1 MSFPSSAARL
11 LYALRRT
18 IDLDAGGKGM
28 KLLRQL
34 LFFVSAALAAGTVS
48 AQSYPS
54 KAVRLIVGFPAGGPA
69 DIFGRTF
76 AQALSSGLGQ
86 PVIVENKSGVGGVL
100 GIDMV
105 AKASPDGYTLG
116 FNNQGSVAMA
126 PYALTKMPF
135 NPNKDLALITTVVK
149 VPEVVVVN
157 PSLPVNS
164 LAELIAYAKANPGKI
179 NFGSAG
185 AGGITHLAC
194 ELLKAEAKI
203 DVVHVPYKG
212 AAPAVSDLL
221 GGQVQMGIFDVPV
234 VLPHIKSGKFK
245 ALAVTSAKRISP
257 LPDIPTTAEVGYP
270 KVISDNWYG
279 LVAPA
284 GTPPAALKK
293 IHEASVAALRS
304 PVLIEQFAKVSGIPA
319 PATPEEYVAFLGE
332 EQTRWS
338 AIIKAI
344 GFKED

>member
-1 MSFPSSAARL
+1 
-11 LYALRRT
+11 
-18 IDLDAGGKGM
+18 M

-34 LFFVSAALAAGTVS
+34 LGLIAAALAAGAVT

-54 KAVRLIVGFPAGGPA
+54 KPVRLIVGFPAGGPA

-76 AQALSSGLGQ
+76 AQALGTGLGQ
-86 PVIVENKSGVGGVL
+86 TVVVENKSGVGGVL
-100 GIDMV
+100 GIDTV
-105 AKASPDGYTLG
+105 AKAAPDGYTLG

-135 NPNKDLALITTVVK
+135 NPNKDLAFITTVVK

-194 ELLKAEAKI
+194 ELLKAEARI
-203 DVVHVPYKG
+203 DVLHVPYKG

-245 ALAVTSAKRISP
+245 ALAVTSAKRAPS
-257 LPDIPTTAEVGYP
+257 LPDVPTTAEVGYP

-284 GTPPAALKK
+284 ATPPGVLKRIHDAA
-293 IHEASVAALRS
+293 VAALHS
-304 PVLIEQFAKVSGIPA
+304 PALLEQFARVSGIVFPSTPA
-319 PATPEEYVAFLGE
+319 EYAAFLAE
-332 EQTRWS
+332 EQARWS

-344 GFKED
+344 GFKE

>member
-1 MSFPSSAARL
+1 
-11 LYALRRT
+11 
-18 IDLDAGGKGM
+18 M
-28 KLLRQL
+28 KLLRQFL
-34 LFFVSAALAAGTVS
+34 VFVAAALAAGMVA

-54 KAVRLIVGFPAGGPA
+54 KPVRLIVGFPAGGPA

-105 AKASPDGYTLG
+105 AKAAPDGYTLG

-135 NPNKDLALITTVVK
+135 NPNKDLAFITTVVK

-212 AAPAVSDLL
+212 AAPAVGDLL

-245 ALAVTSAKRISP
+245 ALAVTSAKRAPP
-257 LPDIPTTAEVGYP
+257 LPDVPTTGEVGYP
-270 KVISDNWYG
+270 RVISDNWYG

-284 GTPPAALKK
+284 GTPPAVLKR

-319 PATPEEYVAFLGE
+319 PATPEEYLAFLGE
-332 EQTRWS
+332 EQARWS
-338 AIIKAI
+338 TIIKAI

>member
-1 MSFPSSAARL
+1 
-11 LYALRRT
+11 
-18 IDLDAGGKGM
+18 M
-28 KLLRQL
+28 KVLRQL
-34 LFFVSAALAAGTVS
+34 LVLIAAALAAGTVT

-54 KAVRLIVGFPAGGPA
+54 KPVRLIVGFPAGGPA

-76 AQALSSGLGQ
+76 AQALSSGLSQ

-105 AKASPDGYTLG
+105 AKASPDGYMLG

-203 DVVHVPYKG
+203 DVLHVPYKG

-245 ALAVTSAKRISP
+245 ALAVTSAKRAPS
-257 LPDIPTTAEVGYP
+257 LPEVPTTAEVGYP

-284 GTPPAALKK
+284 GTPPAVVKR
-293 IHEASVAALRS
+293 IHDASIAALSS
-304 PVLIEQFAKVSGIPA
+304 PALIEQFAKVSGIPA
-319 PATPEEYVAFLGE
+319 PSTPEEYTAFLGE
-332 EQTRWS
+332 EQARWS
-338 AIIKAI
+338 GIIKAI

>member
-1 MSFPSSAARL
+1 
-11 LYALRRT
+11 
-18 IDLDAGGKGM
+18 M

-34 LFFVSAALAAGTVS
+34 LVLIAAALAAGAVT

-54 KAVRLIVGFPAGGPA
+54 KPVRLIVGFPAGGPA

-76 AQALSSGLGQ
+76 AQALSAGLGQ
-86 PVIVENKSGVGGVL
+86 TVIVENKSGVGGVL
-100 GIDMV
+100 GIDTV
-105 AKASPDGYTLG
+105 AKAGPDGYTLG

-194 ELLKAEAKI
+194 ELLKAEARI
-203 DVVHVPYKG
+203 DVLHVPYKG

-245 ALAVTSAKRISP
+245 ALAVTSAKRAPP
-257 LPDIPTTAEVGYP
+257 LPEVPTTAEVGYP

-284 GTPPAALKK
+284 GTPSAVLKRV
-293 IHEASVAALRS
+293 HEASIAALHS
-304 PVLIEQFAKVSGIPA
+304 PALIEQFAKVSGIPA
-319 PATPEEYVAFLGE
+319 PSTPEEYTAFLGE
-332 EQTRWS
+332 EQARWS
-338 AIIKAI
+338 GIIKAI

>member
-1 MSFPSSAARL
+1 MNAV
-11 LYALRRT
+11 
-18 IDLDAGGKGM
+18 
-28 KLLRQL
+28 RQFL
-34 LFFVSAALAAGTVS
+34 IFLAAALAASAVS
-48 AQSYPS
+48 AQTYPT
-54 KAVRLIVGFPAGGPA
+54 KPVRLIVGFPAGGPA

-76 AQALSSGLGQ
+76 AQALSAGLGQ
-86 PVIVENKSGVGGVL
+86 PVIVENRSGVGGVL
-100 GIDMV
+100 GIDAV
-105 AKASPDGYTLG
+105 AKSLPDGYTLG

-179 NFGSAG
+179 AFGSAG

-194 ELLKAEAKI
+194 ELLKSEAHI
-203 DVVHVPYKG
+203 DVLHVPYKG

-221 GGQVQMGIFDVPV
+221 GGQVQMGIFDLPV
-234 VLPHIKSGKFK
+234 VLPHIQQHKFK
-245 ALAVTSAKRISP
+245 ALAVTSAKRAPP
-257 LPDIPTTAEVGYP
+257 LPDVPTTGELGYP

-284 GTPPAALKK
+284 ATPAAVQKR
-293 IHEASVAALRS
+293 IHEASIAALRS
-304 PVLIEQFAKVSGIPA
+304 AALIDQFAKVGGIPA
-319 PATPEEYVAFLGE
+319 PATQEEYAKFLGE
-332 EQTRWS
+332 EQSRWG

-344 GFKED
+344 GFKEDI

>member
-1 MSFPSSAARL
+1 
-11 LYALRRT
+11 
-18 IDLDAGGKGM
+18 M

-34 LFFVSAALAAGTVS
+34 LVCLTAFAAGVVA

-54 KAVRLIVGFPAGGPA
+54 KPVRLVVGFPAGGPA

-76 AQALSSGLGQ
+76 AQALSSGLAQ
-86 PVIVENKSGVGGVL
+86 TVIVENKSGVGGVL
-100 GIDMV
+100 GIDIV

-135 NPNKDLALITTVVK
+135 NPNKDLAFITTVVK

-157 PSLPVNS
+157 PSLPVAS
-164 LAELIAYAKANPGKI
+164 LAELVAYAKANPGKI

-194 ELLKAEAKI
+194 ELLKAEARI
-203 DVVHVPYKG
+203 DVLHVPYKG

-245 ALAVTSAKRISP
+245 ALAVTSAKRAPP
-257 LPDIPTTAEVGYP
+257 LPEVPTTAELGYP

-284 GTPPAALKK
+284 GTPPAVQKRL
-293 IHEASVAALRS
+293 HEAAVAALRS

-319 PATPEEYVAFLGE
+319 PSTQEEYVAFLGE
-332 EQTRWS
+332 EQARWS
-338 AIIKAI
+338 TIIKAI

>member
-1 MSFPSSAARL
+1 MRNP
-11 LYALRRT
+11 
-18 IDLDAGGKGM
+18 
-28 KLLRQL
+28 
-34 LFFVSAALAAGTVS
+34 VAALALAAVQCLLPGPGF
-48 AQSYPS
+48 AQVYPS
-54 KAVRLIVGFPAGGPA
+54 KPVRLIVGFPAGGPT
-69 DIFGRTF
+69 DIFGRAF
-76 AQALSSGLGQ
+76 ARGLSAGLGQ
-86 PVIVENKSGVGGVL
+86 PVIVENKSGVAGVL
-100 GIDMV
+100 GIDAV

-126 PYALTKMPF
+126 PFALTRMPF
-135 NPNKDLALITTVVK
+135 DPKKDLALITTVVK

-157 PSLPVNS
+157 PSLPVAT

-194 ELLKAEAKI
+194 ELLKAEARI
-203 DVVHVPYKG
+203 DVLHVPYKG

-234 VLPHIKSGKFK
+234 VLPHIKSGKFR
-245 ALAVTSAKRISP
+245 ALAVTSAKRAPP
-257 LPDIPTTAEVGYP
+257 LPEVPTTAELGYP
-270 KVISDNWYG
+270 RVISDNWYG

-284 GTPPAALKK
+284 GTPPAVLKR
-293 IHEASVAALRS
+293 IHDAAVAALRS
-304 PVLIEQFAKVSGIPA
+304 SALLEQFAKVSGIPA
-319 PATPEEYVAFLGE
+319 PMTSEEYLAFLGE
-332 EQTRWS
+332 EQARWG

>member
-1 MSFPSSAARL
+1 
-11 LYALRRT
+11 
-18 IDLDAGGKGM
+18 M
-28 KLLRQL
+28 KLSRQIL
-34 LFFVSAALAAGTVS
+34 ACVAAALLAGTAL
-48 AQSYPS
+48 AQSYPL
-54 KAVRLIVGFPAGGPA
+54 KPVRLIVGFPAGGPT

-76 AQALSSGLGQ
+76 AQALSAGLGQ
-86 PVIVENKSGVGGVL
+86 TVIVENKSGGGGVL
-100 GIDMV
+100 GIDAV

-126 PYALTKMPF
+126 PFVLSKMPF

-157 PSLPVNS
+157 PSLPVAS
-164 LAELIAYAKANPGKI
+164 LAELIAYARANPGKI

-194 ELLKAEAKI
+194 ELLKAEARV
-203 DVVHVPYKG
+203 DLFHVPYKG

-221 GGQVQMGIFDVPV
+221 GGQVNMGIFDIPV
-234 VLPHIKSGKFK
+234 VLPHIQSGKFK
-245 ALAVTSAKRISP
+245 ALAVTSAKRAPS
-257 LPDIPTTAEVGYP
+257 LPDVPTTAEVGYP

-284 GTPPAALKK
+284 ATPPAVLRR
-293 IHEASVAALRS
+293 IHDAAVAALRS
-304 PVLIEQFAKVSGIPA
+304 TALLDQFAKVSGIAFPS
-319 PATPEEYVAFLGE
+319 TPEEYAAFLSE
-332 EQTRWS
+332 EQARWS
-338 AIIKAI
+338 TIIKAI